1 MKDLNIREAVRGL
14 IIDDNRRVLLVRL
27 QFPDGAVWLLPGGGV
42 ESGEAHHDALTRE
55 LAEEVGLSDPVI
67 GAHVWTRTHVMPMF
81 NSTWDGQRD
90 FAYMIHTDYF
100 DPQPRLSQEQ
110 LVAEN
115 VSEIRWWAL
124 EELSSYDGD
133 DFFAP
138 IELAEIVSDII
149 ENGVPLQPLQLHQ
162 EGLEEYLNRRR
173 HRS

>member
-1 MKDLNIREAVRGL
+1 
-14 IIDDNRRVLLVRL
+14 
-27 QFPDGAVWLLPGGGV
+27 
-42 ESGEAHHDALTRE
+42 
-55 LAEEVGLSDPVI
+55 
-67 GAHVWTRTHVMPMF
+67 
-81 NSTWDGQRD
+81 
-90 FAYMIHTDYF
+90 
-100 DPQPRLSQEQ
+100 
-110 LVAEN
+110 VAEN

-138 IELAEIVSDII
+138 IELADIVSDII